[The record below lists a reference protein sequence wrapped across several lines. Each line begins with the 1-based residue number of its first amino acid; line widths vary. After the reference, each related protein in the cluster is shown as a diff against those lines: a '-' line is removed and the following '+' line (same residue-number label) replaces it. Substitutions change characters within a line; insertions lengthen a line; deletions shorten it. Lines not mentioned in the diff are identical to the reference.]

1 MSAMTVKVV
10 IALNFSA
17 ERWLVN
23 IKKRKRD
30 TYATSREK
38 ILVIIRITLF
48 LKKVNLLILRKINHF
63 VNAIDNHSQVKS
75 RSI

>member
-1 MSAMTVKVV
+1 
-10 IALNFSA
+10 LNFSA

-38 ILVIIRITLF
+38 ILLIICITLY
-48 LKKVNLLILRKINHF
+48 LKKVNLLIIRKINHF
-63 VNAIDNHSQVKS
+63 VNAIDNHSQVKC
-75 RSI
+75 RFF